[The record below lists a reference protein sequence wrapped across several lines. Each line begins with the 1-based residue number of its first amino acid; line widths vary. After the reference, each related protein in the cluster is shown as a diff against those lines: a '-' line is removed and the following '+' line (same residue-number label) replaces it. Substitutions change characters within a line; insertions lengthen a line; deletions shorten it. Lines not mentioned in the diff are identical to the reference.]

1 MAVAVDACGLH
12 ASTFVV
18 LIEHMIAGAF
28 RELLTEDVTE
38 EKVVIT
44 FMLSVFEVL
53 GEDIDH
59 CSIQRHDQRLS
70 VLRDVDIHHV
80 VIKIEVFDLNVHK
93 APLPDSCTEK
103 EVRHHPT
110 LIFGKGA
117 FFDVWFLQKQ
127 LQFILV
133 IGFDMAFI
141 DLDRLHLE
149 VRKIALVHKEMQGC
163 YEVAEIG
170 IDADVVIKS

>member
-1 MAVAVDACGLH
+1 MDACCRY

-28 RELLTEDVTE
+28 RELLTENVAE
-38 EKVVIT
+38 EEVVVR
-44 FMLSVFEVL
+44 FMLPVLQVF

-149 VRKIALVHKEMQGC
+149 VWNPALVHEEMKGC
-163 YEVAEIG
+163 Y
-170 IDADVVIKS
+170 